1 MLFVNTKMKMENP
14 EWEKLGLTPAEIYL
28 RDKVGVALEKSELD
42 RTRTVADELMSSGEK
57 YKEKITALLHEHL
70 YSYGTN
76 GAEGAKYIL
85 RRLAEIQ
92 KNRKD

>member
-1 MLFVNTKMKMENP
+1 MKMENP
-14 EWEKLGLTPAEIYL
+14 EWEKIGLTPSEIYL
-28 RDKVGVALEKSELD
+28 RDKVGVVLEKSELD
-42 RTRTVADELMSSGEK
+42 KTKATAEELMASGEK
-57 YKEKITALLHEHL
+57 YREKRTALLHEHL

-92 KNRKD
+92 QNRKN